1 MLTQIGKHNL
11 SHIWTGQGT
20 SYPPDFSQGY
30 SWTMVYPAEGSLEAI
45 GEGLLR
51 WLEDWNPAEP

>member
-1 MLTQIGKHNL
+1 LFCRE
-11 SHIWTGQGT
+11 WAGQGT
-20 SYPPDFSQGY
+20 SYPPDFSQGD

-51 WLEDWNPAEP
+51 LRQDWNLAEP